1 MTIDDKTKDAKVQ
14 YEITRKAEEIAAWSS
29 VKFDKSKNLIREV
42 IFSSDQKRLTERAE
56 FTYSPL
62 GKAFEKQTKTFD
74 N

>member
-14 YEITRKAEEIAAWSS
+14 YEITWKAAEIAAWSS
-29 VKFDKSKNLIREV
+29 VKFDQSKNLIGEV